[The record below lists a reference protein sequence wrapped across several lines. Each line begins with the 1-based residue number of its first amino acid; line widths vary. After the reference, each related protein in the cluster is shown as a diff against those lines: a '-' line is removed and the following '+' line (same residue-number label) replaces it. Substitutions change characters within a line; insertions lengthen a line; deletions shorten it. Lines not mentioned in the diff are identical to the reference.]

1 MGSRYVEPQNSRFIT
16 DRVDGIEQI
25 RIPYKRNWFTLI
37 FLSVWLTGWTIGG
50 IVAAGAL
57 ILGLTGQQVF
67 SDAGSNLSN
76 EGGNLFLFVW
86 LIFWAFGWIFAATTV
101 ALQLGGSEILKVA
114 GRDLEISSGVGR
126 WRRRKL
132 YRGDQIRNLTSS
144 DPNPMGWPFGA
155 RAMTFP
161 GFNRAGAIKFDYGA
175 RTIRAAGS
183 VDESEGRMIV
193 QWLKPKLPRT
203 ATE

>member
-1 MGSRYVEPQNSRFIT
+1 MGTRYVEPQNCRFIT
-16 DRVDGIEQI
+16 ERFDGIDQI

-50 IVAAGAL
+50 FAAAGAL
-57 ILGLTGQQVF
+57 ISGLTGHQDL
-67 SDAGSNLSN
+67 SDGGGNLSN
-76 EGGNLFLFVW
+76 GGVNLFLFVW
-86 LIFWAFGWIFAATTV
+86 LIFWAFGWIFATTTV

-114 GRDLEISSGVGR
+114 GRDLEISSGVGS

-144 DPNPMGWPFGA
+144 DPNPMGWPIGA

-193 QWLKPKLPRT
+193 DWLKPKLPRT